1 MKYAIE
7 TKIRDLFK
15 ADSDLDTVQLFFVGE
30 PLFIQ
35 LNDYPCI
42 IIFVERQIPFDEETG
57 IWVYRYQG
65 YVASETFLMDDYKP
79 KDREADMDSLLQ
91 IRTLLDFAS
100 KNLEENLSL
109 GNIVDEGETSRRI
122 QTAEKV
128 YSLTSRQDNVLN
140 RGDFN
145 FLVET
150 QRSRDTI

>member
-15 ADSDLDTVQLFFVGE
+15 ADSNLDEIQLFFIGE
-30 PLFIQ
+30 PLFIH
-35 LNDYPCI
+35 LNDYPCM

-65 YVASETFLMDDYKP
+65 YVGCETFLIDAYTP

-100 KNLEENLSL
+100 KNLEQNLAL
-109 GNIVDEGETSRRI
+109 DNIVDEGETVREI

-150 QRSRDTI
+150 QRNRDTV